1 MGSLFAVATID
12 FSSEVF
18 TVLWIGT
25 AIIEMS
31 EALSS
36 LVEKLILDKLYYLQG
51 NKKFLI
57 VSSCELLYKGA
68 CAYF

>member
-1 MGSLFAVATID
+1 MCSLFAVATID
-12 FSSEVF
+12 FSNKVF
-18 TVLWIGT
+18 TVLWIGAT
-25 AIIEMS
+25 IVEMS

-57 VSSCELLYKGA
+57 VSGCELLYKGA

>member
-1 MGSLFAVATID
+1 
-12 FSSEVF
+12 
-18 TVLWIGT
+18 
-25 AIIEMS
+25 MS

-57 VSSCELLYKGA
+57 VSGCELLYKGA